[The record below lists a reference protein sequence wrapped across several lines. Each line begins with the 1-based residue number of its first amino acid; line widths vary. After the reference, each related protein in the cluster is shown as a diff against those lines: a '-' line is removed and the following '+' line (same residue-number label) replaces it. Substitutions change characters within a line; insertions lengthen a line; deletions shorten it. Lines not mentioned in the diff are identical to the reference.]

1 LNGVYNNNT
10 TSIFNYK
17 MVFTIFKYWT
27 ALIFFTNTPLI
38 MLD

>member
-17 MVFTIFKYWT
+17 MVLTIFKYWI
-27 ALIFFTNTPLI
+27 ALFFLPTFL
-38 MLD
+38 